1 MRPPNSERGQ
11 VLVLLALLIVL
22 LLAFAGIAIDIGR
35 QVAERRHIQTAAD
48 AGALAACRALVQ
60 GSTDA
65 VAAQAARDVA
75 LANVATSASGATAT
89 IADDASRVYADGH
102 AGDPAY
108 LESGIIVAASTVRVA
123 VSSTVP
129 TTVARAIGIS
139 QLETAARARCS
150 LEGNPA
156 IPIVARRYVSP
167 PGPGGGFIDFLAT
180 EATSTSG
187 SVDSVD
193 PRGYAG
199 RTPASEAQ
207 PGPVF
212 ELYGPDS
219 KANNDASFRGFVALD
234 VRNFETT
241 TSRVYYNGVTAG
253 TSETTLKSKE
263 GAYLINGYPGP
274 AFPTVTTPS
283 SGATQVATL
292 SGNDSPMVVGNF
304 DSAFDVGDRLL
315 LGVYDGTVMEIP
327 DFSITPPSF
336 ITLPAT
342 TTTPVN
348 GPSFTVSRNDAFAST
363 VELHLHGDSQAP
375 NPAHDILP
383 NPSVTP
389 PAPGDMNQPTWS
401 TDVFVPAKQGTGV
414 AMNAIS
420 TNAVTPGI
428 YTVWLEGHSGNPY
441 YQTRRVPVA
450 VRINGTGSSGTPTGP
465 AMRDFSLG
473 NSIPTGSTAT
483 YGGTVTLP
491 IYVSTTSATATRW
504 SGTAA
509 TPVSLTW
516 DTATFSTCSLSPVSI
531 PSPSQIAFSAP
542 SVTPSAS
549 GSGALSNLTINTAGL
564 GAGCY
569 SFVIRATGTNGDGQ
583 PVTHLLTATFTV
595 ASGASTGQYVDLIGF
610 AVFQVAAMTSNSISA
625 RAVTGIRAEPSD
637 VSLRRAQQ
645 PRLIPWS

>member
-1 MRPPNSERGQ
+1 MGERRSHHDDLRTHGDAELELPEHERLDLLLRADGAGGLPRPGPAHVSVRHHRPAHLRPPADRCERPLRAARRRHHGDQLMTPRPVMRCRSERGQ

-35 QVAERRHIQTAAD
+35 QVAERRHVQTAAD
-48 AGALAACRALVQ
+48 AGALAACRELVQ

-65 VAAQAARDVA
+65 VASQAARDVA

-304 DSAFDVGDRLL
+304 DSAFDV
-315 LGVYDGTVMEIP
+315 
-327 DFSITPPSF
+327 
-336 ITLPAT
+336 
-342 TTTPVN
+342 
-348 GPSFTVSRNDAFAST
+348 
-363 VELHLHGDSQAP
+363 
-375 NPAHDILP
+375 
-383 NPSVTP
+383 
-389 PAPGDMNQPTWS
+389 
-401 TDVFVPAKQGTGV
+401 
-414 AMNAIS
+414 
-420 TNAVTPGI
+420 
-428 YTVWLEGHSGNPY
+428 
-441 YQTRRVPVA
+441 
-450 VRINGTGSSGTPTGP
+450 
-465 AMRDFSLG
+465 
-473 NSIPTGSTAT
+473 
-483 YGGTVTLP
+483 
-491 IYVSTTSATATRW
+491 
-504 SGTAA
+504 
-509 TPVSLTW
+509 
-516 DTATFSTCSLSPVSI
+516 
-531 PSPSQIAFSAP
+531 
-542 SVTPSAS
+542 
-549 GSGALSNLTINTAGL
+549 
-564 GAGCY
+564 
-569 SFVIRATGTNGDGQ
+569 
-583 PVTHLLTATFTV
+583 
-595 ASGASTGQYVDLIGF
+595 
-610 AVFQVAAMTSNSISA
+610 
-625 RAVTGIRAEPSD
+625 
-637 VSLRRAQQ
+637 
-645 PRLIPWS
+645 